1 MRDELRTALDDLT
14 AALEAHAEA
23 AAAVARPDVPDPLPQ
38 ATSDLV
44 AAVAEYVAVLEAST
58 GAHVPW
64 DVPEPPVGGAGD
76 DDVPTRFDVVGRWT
90 YEVPSLARLLDQA
103 SEQAGGRPEAALY
116 ELLRRRGHPLRWV
129 APDLVVHDRSVVGI
143 FAAEDGSYV
152 EDPVREAVRPPAG
165 DALYAWADLPR
176 PREQV
181 SEAGGAPHIDDLDW
195 AGDAE
200 RWR

>member
-1 MRDELRTALDDLT
+1 MRDELRSALEGLT

-38 ATSDLV
+38 ATSHLV
-44 AAVAEYVAVLEAST
+44 AAVARYVAVLEATT

-64 DVPEPPVGGAGD
+64 DVPEPPVGGPGD
-76 DDVPTRFDVVGRWT
+76 DDVPARFDVVGRWT
-90 YEVPSLARLLDQA
+90 YEVPSLARLLVH
-103 SEQAGGRPEAALY
+103 AGERAGERPEAALY

-143 FAAEDGSYV
+143 FAAGDGSYV
-152 EDPVREAVRPPAG
+152 DEPVREAVRPPAG
-165 DALYAWADLPR
+165 DALYAWADLP
-176 PREQV
+176 PAREQA
-181 SEAGGAPHIDDLDW
+181 SDSGGAPHIDDLDW